1 MFRHHD
7 FPQDSP
13 AYGCYPHIIFNSA
26 LFCSQSAHL
35 NNLHSHH
42 IYNTEMMCYSQA
54 KNSRDHTNCYS
65 NMSVTA
71 GPLVPRALVEWTQLK
86 KKVIVKEI
94 MVFRGVIIHS
104 FHGGHG
110 FATLRNFNY
119 ISFAI
124 KDCNYYQKHIGLQR
138 NILCDHHLS
147 SKIEMVAFK
156 KWQMAWSS
164 MRMVSMATCDATLS
178 IKHQWLAC
186 WNRAKGRKCFSL
198 TPIVI

>member
-71 GPLVPRALVEWTQLK
+71 GPLVLRALVEWTQLK
-86 KKVIVKEI
+86 KKLLWKRSWFSGVWLFTHSMEVMVLQLWEISTTFLLQSKTVTITKSTLVYKEI
-94 MVFRGVIIHS
+94 YFVIITW
-104 FHGGHG
+104 
-110 FATLRNFNY
+110 APKLRWLPLR
-119 ISFAI
+119 SDRWHDPPWGWSAWP
-124 KDCNYYQKHIGLQR
+124 HVML
-138 NILCDHHLS
+138 HWAS
-147 SKIEMVAFK
+147 SI
-156 KWQMAWSS
+156 
-164 MRMVSMATCDATLS
+164 
-178 IKHQWLAC
+178 
-186 WNRAKGRKCFSL
+186 NG
-198 TPIVI
+198 